1 LQIDAE
7 YLQLLEF
14 KQNLFS
20 TKSFGVLDYDNE
32 DFAIEKPEYS
42 TAKNVPMESS
52 EEELNGYTYSSEEF
66 SHPNSGH
73 HENDI

>member
-1 LQIDAE
+1 
-7 YLQLLEF
+7 
-14 KQNLFS
+14 
-20 TKSFGVLDYDNE
+20 LDYDNE

-73 HENDI
+73 HENDIEM